1 MPLDKD
7 SRLIAEAMGPGQSG
21 MAPPQYK
28 VYSVLVDDRNR
39 GFPENGEDVIKIV
52 TTSFDKARD
61 VAQQL
66 FLEYTNA
73 DPARGRGGPWE
84 VPEDELAF
92 ANDLQNYPPNQW
104 ISLPGDDTWSVLI
117 HATNLS

>member
-1 MPLDKD
+1 
-7 SRLIAEAMGPGQSG
+7 MGPGQSG